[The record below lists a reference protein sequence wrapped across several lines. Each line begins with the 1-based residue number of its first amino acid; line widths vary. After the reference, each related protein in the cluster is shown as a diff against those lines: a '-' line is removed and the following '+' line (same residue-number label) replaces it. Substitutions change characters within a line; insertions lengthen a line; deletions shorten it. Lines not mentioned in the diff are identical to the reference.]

1 MRISSSTEPE
11 ISCRISHT
19 LLMYVREQN
28 DGSLGDL
35 LEGLDLDE
43 PYLLDTNNWISHDFL
58 QTLYQRMIRIL
69 GDEDAVYKMAL
80 ATMRFGSYGILDRI
94 ARLTKDPK
102 IGYSHITKYNRMVRA
117 KGDVFVHELGD
128 SWALVEERYH
138 YGSKK
143 TRCDCDYMRGVLA
156 GMPTFFDMPVAH
168 VEEIECQVSAD
179 KYGNR
184 TWPDAPVYGAK
195 GCLYRV
201 RFVSH
206 GPASFWKRVFQSGKA
221 YQNATEYLLQT
232 NQQIQE
238 KYREARR
245 LASELEEAN
254 RKLVESKKQLE
265 SKSAALEASERRYR
279 LLAENVTDIIWVLN
293 LETMRYDYVSPSVQK
308 MLGYS
313 AEEAMESGIEE
324 IVVPESLERALNRL
338 QEEMDAEETGQ
349 ADPDRSAAVELLQ
362 RRKDGTHVWVE
373 AKVTFVRD
381 EQGRPIAIQGVS
393 RDISDRKQ
401 GEEALMAEKERLRI
415 TIRSIG
421 EGVISTDRNGCVALM
436 NQVAEALT
444 GYTEAEAMGR
454 DLAEIFRIAGPEA
467 LTADNGAFEKG
478 IDAESGLSLDKT
490 LIHRDGAK
498 FLIAHTAA
506 PILDADRG
514 AIGSVLVFRDITQQ
528 RKMEQELSKLD
539 KLESLG
545 VLAGG
550 IAHDFNNFLAGII
563 GNLSLAKTE
572 ANPSE
577 KVFSRLE
584 RMENAALLAN
594 NLTYQLLTFAKGGA
608 PVKQSAQLMD
618 LVKESATFAAT
629 SSNVRCNFTF
639 PPDLHASEIDRGQ
652 ISQVIHNLVLNGI
665 QVMPQGGVIEV
676 TGENIR
682 LSSNN
687 ELALPEGDYV
697 RLTVQDQGP
706 GIEEQDL
713 KRVFDPYFTTKDKG
727 NGLGLAVVYSIIDEH
742 KGRITVDSPP
752 GCGARFSIYLPAASV
767 LETDQTVESL
777 RQPAMPGRRI
787 LVMDDEEYIRDMI
800 SEMLDLMGHTA
811 ITVKN
816 GEEAIR
822 AYEEALK
829 SAQPFDGVI
838 LDLTIP
844 GGMGGKETLKAL
856 LEMDKDVRAMVA
868 SGYSNDPVMSDYV
881 RYGFRSALKK
891 PYRLA
896 QVQEALDA
904 IL

>member
-1 MRISSSTEPE
+1 
-11 ISCRISHT
+11 
-19 LLMYVREQN
+19 MYVREKN

-43 PYLLDTNNWISHDFL
+43 AYLMDDNNWISHGFL

-69 GDEDAVYKMAL
+69 DDEEAVYHMAL

-102 IGYSHITKYNRMVRA
+102 IGYSSIPKYSRMVRA

-138 YGSKK
+138 DGSKK
-143 TRCDCDYMRGVLA
+143 TRCDCDYMRGILA
-156 GMPTFFDMPVAH
+156 GMPTFFHMPVAH

-184 TWPDAPVYGAK
+184 TWPDAPFYGAK
-195 GCLYRV
+195 GCLYRI
-201 RFVSH
+201 RFASRN
-206 GPASFWKRVFQSGKA
+206 PASFWKRMFQSGKT
-221 YQNATEYLLQT
+221 YQNTTEYLLQA
-232 NQQIQE
+232 NQRIQE
-238 KYREARR
+238 KYAEARR

-254 RKLVESKKQLE
+254 RQLVESQKLLE
-265 SKSAALEASERRYR
+265 SKSADLEASERRYR
-279 LLAENVTDIIWVLN
+279 LLAENVTDTIWVVN

-308 MLGYS
+308 LMGYS
-313 AEEAMESGIEE
+313 AEEAMEVGIEGL
-324 IVVPESLERALNRL
+324 IAPESLERALNRL

-349 ADPDRSAAVELLQ
+349 ADPTRFAAMELLH
-362 RRKDGTHVWVE
+362 RRKDETHVWVE

-393 RDISDRKQ
+393 RDISERKQ
-401 GEEALMAEKERLRI
+401 AEEALKAEEERLRI

-421 EGVISTDRNGCVALM
+421 EGVISTDRKDHVTLM
-436 NQVAEALT
+436 NPVAEALT

-454 DLAEIFRIAGPEA
+454 NLAEIFRIAGPKA
-467 LTADNGAFEKG
+467 LAADNEASGKG

-490 LIHRDGAK
+490 LIHRDGTK

-506 PILDADRG
+506 PILDADG
-514 AIGSVLVFRDITQQ
+514 GVIGSVLVFRDIAKQ

-572 ANPSE
+572 VNPSE

-594 NLTYQLLTFAKGGA
+594 NLTYQLLTFARGGA
-608 PVKQSAQLMD
+608 PVKQSAQLAD

-629 SSNVRCNFTF
+629 GSNVRCNFTL

-652 ISQVIHNLVLNGI
+652 ISQVIHNLVLNGV
-665 QVMPQGGVIEV
+665 QVMPRGGVIEV
-676 TGENIR
+676 AGENIR
-682 LSSNN
+682 LSSDN
-687 ELALPEGDYV
+687 ELTLPEGDYV

-727 NGLGLAVVYSIIDEH
+727 NGLGLAVAYSIVDKH

-752 GCGARFSIYLPAASV
+752 GCGARFSIYLPAAPM
-767 LETDQTVESL
+767 LETDQTAESL
-777 RQPAMPGRRI
+777 RQPSMPGRRI

-800 SEMLDLMGHTA
+800 SDMLDLMGHTA

-822 AYEEALK
+822 AYKEALK
-829 SAQPFDGVI
+829 SAQPFDVVI
-838 LDLTIP
+838 LDLTVP
-844 GGMGGKETLKAL
+844 GGMGGKETIETL
-856 LEMDKDVRAMVA
+856 LEMDKDVRAIVA
-868 SGYSNDPVMSDYV
+868 SGYSNDPVMSDYA
-881 RYGFRSALKK
+881 RYGFRSALTK

-896 QVQEALDA
+896 QVQEALNA
-904 IL
+904 VL